1 MANVIDRIKLI
12 GKEILNFITNILI
25 PIWNI
30 VILVAETFGAPA
42 NVLDA
47 LKKIEYLLFNI
58 SGTKETIEEQK
69 KEKEKEKEKDKEQ
82 K

>member
-1 MANVIDRIKLI
+1 MANVIERIKLI

-25 PIWNI
+25 PFWNI

-69 KEKEKEKEKDKEQ
+69 KKKEKKQE
-82 K
+82 

>member
-25 PIWNI
+25 PFWNI

-58 SGTKETIEEQK
+58 SGTKETIEQQK
-69 KEKEKEKEKDKEQ
+69 KEKEKEQ

>member
-1 MANVIDRIKLI
+1 MANVIERIKLI

-25 PIWNI
+25 PFWNI

-69 KEKEKEKEKDKEQ
+69 KEKENKSKKE
-82 K
+82 

>member
-1 MANVIDRIKLI
+1 MANVIERIKLI

-25 PIWNI
+25 PFWNI

-69 KEKEKEKEKDKEQ
+69 KEKEKKKEKEQ

>member
-1 MANVIDRIKLI
+1 MANVIERIKLI

-25 PIWNI
+25 PFWNI
-30 VILVAETFGAPA
+30 IILVAETFGAPA

-58 SGTKETIEEQK
+58 SGTKETIEQQK
-69 KEKEKEKEKDKEQ
+69 KEKEKEKDKEQ

>member
-1 MANVIDRIKLI
+1 MANVIERIKLI

-25 PIWNI
+25 PFWNV

-58 SGTKETIEEQK
+58 SGTKETIEQQK
-69 KEKEKEKEKDKEQ
+69 KEKEKEKAKE
-82 K
+82 

>member
-30 VILVAETFGAPA
+30 VILIAETFGAPA

-69 KEKEKEKEKDKEQ
+69 KEKEKEKEQ

>member
-1 MANVIDRIKLI
+1 MANVIERIKLI

-25 PIWNI
+25 PFWNI

-42 NVLDA
+42 KVLDA

-58 SGTKETIEEQK
+58 SGTKETIEQQK
-69 KEKEKEKEKDKEQ
+69 KEKEKAKEQ

>member
-1 MANVIDRIKLI
+1 MANVIERIKLI

-25 PIWNI
+25 PFWNI

-69 KEKEKEKEKDKEQ
+69 KKKEKEKEQ

>member
-1 MANVIDRIKLI
+1 MEKIIERIKLI

-25 PIWNI
+25 PFWNI

-69 KEKEKEKEKDKEQ
+69 KKAEQ

>member
-1 MANVIDRIKLI
+1 MAKVIERIKLI

-25 PIWNI
+25 PFWNI

-42 NVLDA
+42 NILDA

-69 KEKEKEKEKDKEQ
+69 KKAEQ

>member
-69 KEKEKEKEKDKEQ
+69 KEKEKEKEKEQ

>member
-1 MANVIDRIKLI
+1 MANVIERIKLI

-25 PIWNI
+25 PFWNI

-69 KEKEKEKEKDKEQ
+69 KKKEKEQ

>member
-25 PIWNI
+25 PIWNV

-58 SGTKETIEEQK
+58 SGTKETIEQQK
-69 KEKEKEKEKDKEQ
+69 KEKEKEKEKEQ

>member
-1 MANVIDRIKLI
+1 MAHIIDRIKLI

-25 PIWNI
+25 PFWNI

-58 SGTKETIEEQK
+58 SGTKETIEQQK
-69 KEKEKEKEKDKEQ
+69 KEKEKEKEQ

>member
-1 MANVIDRIKLI
+1 MAKVIDRIKLI

-69 KEKEKEKEKDKEQ
+69 KEKEKKKEQ

>member
-1 MANVIDRIKLI
+1 MAKVIERIKLI

-25 PIWNI
+25 PFWNI

-69 KEKEKEKEKDKEQ
+69 KEKEKKKEKEQE
-82 K
+82 

>member
-30 VILVAETFGAPA
+30 VILIAETFGAPA

-58 SGTKETIEEQK
+58 SGTKETIEQQK
-69 KEKEKEKEKDKEQ
+69 KEKEKEKEKEQ

>member
-1 MANVIDRIKLI
+1 MANVIERIKLI

-25 PIWNI
+25 PFWNI

-69 KEKEKEKEKDKEQ
+69 KKKEQ

>member
-1 MANVIDRIKLI
+1 MANVIERIKLI

-25 PIWNI
+25 PFWNI

-69 KEKEKEKEKDKEQ
+69 KKKEKAKEQ
-82 K
+82 E

>member
-1 MANVIDRIKLI
+1 MAKIIERIKLI

-25 PIWNI
+25 PFWNI

-69 KEKEKEKEKDKEQ
+69 KKAEQ

>member
-1 MANVIDRIKLI
+1 MAKVIERIKLI

-25 PIWNI
+25 PIWNV

-69 KEKEKEKEKDKEQ
+69 KEKEKAKEQ

>member
-1 MANVIDRIKLI
+1 MAKIIDRIKLI

-69 KEKEKEKEKDKEQ
+69 KEKEKEKEQ

>member
-1 MANVIDRIKLI
+1 MAKVIDRIKLI

-58 SGTKETIEEQK
+58 SGTKETIEQQK
-69 KEKEKEKEKDKEQ
+69 KEKEKEKEKEQ

>member
-30 VILVAETFGAPA
+30 VILIAETFGAPT
-42 NVLDA
+42 NVLHA
-47 LKKIEYLLFNI
+47 LNKIEYLLFNI
-58 SGTKETIEEQK
+58 SGTKETIEQQK
-69 KEKEKEKEKDKEQ
+69 KEKEKEQ

>member
-1 MANVIDRIKLI
+1 MAKVIERIKLI

-25 PIWNI
+25 PFWNI

-69 KEKEKEKEKDKEQ
+69 KEKEKEQ

>member
-1 MANVIDRIKLI
+1 MAKVIERIKLI

-25 PIWNI
+25 PFWNI

-69 KEKEKEKEKDKEQ
+69 KAKEQ

>member
-1 MANVIDRIKLI
+1 MANVIERIKLI

-25 PIWNI
+25 PFWNI

-69 KEKEKEKEKDKEQ
+69 KEKEKEKEKEQ

>member
-1 MANVIDRIKLI
+1 MAKVIDRIKLI

-69 KEKEKEKEKDKEQ
+69 KEKEKEKEQ

>member
-1 MANVIDRIKLI
+1 MANVIERIKLI

-58 SGTKETIEEQK
+58 SGTKETIEQQK
-69 KEKEKEKEKDKEQ
+69 KEKEKDKEQ

>member
-1 MANVIDRIKLI
+1 MAKVIERIKLI

-25 PIWNI
+25 PFWNI

-58 SGTKETIEEQK
+58 SGTKETIEQQK
-69 KEKEKEKEKDKEQ
+69 KAKEQ

>member
-1 MANVIDRIKLI
+1 MANVIERIKLI

-25 PIWNI
+25 PFWNV

-58 SGTKETIEEQK
+58 SGTKETIEQQK
-69 KEKEKEKEKDKEQ
+69 KEKEKAKEQ

>member
-1 MANVIDRIKLI
+1 MANVIERIKLI

-25 PIWNI
+25 PFWNI

-69 KEKEKEKEKDKEQ
+69 KAKEQ

>member
-1 MANVIDRIKLI
+1 MAKVIDRIKLI

-69 KEKEKEKEKDKEQ
+69 KEKEAKQ

>member
-1 MANVIDRIKLI
+1 MANVIERIKLI

-25 PIWNI
+25 PFWNI

-69 KEKEKEKEKDKEQ
+69 KKAKEQ

>member
-25 PIWNI
+25 PFWNI

-58 SGTKETIEEQK
+58 SGTKETIEQQK
-69 KEKEKEKEKDKEQ
+69 KEKEKEKEKEQ

>member
-1 MANVIDRIKLI
+1 MAKVIERIKLI

-25 PIWNI
+25 PIWNV

-58 SGTKETIEEQK
+58 SGTKETIEQQK
-69 KEKEKEKEKDKEQ
+69 KEKEKEKEKEQ

>member
-1 MANVIDRIKLI
+1 MAHIIDRIKLI

-25 PIWNI
+25 PFWNI

-58 SGTKETIEEQK
+58 SGTKETIEQQK
-69 KEKEKEKEKDKEQ
+69 KEREQ

>member
-1 MANVIDRIKLI
+1 MAKIIDRIKLI

-58 SGTKETIEEQK
+58 SGTKETIEQQK
-69 KEKEKEKEKDKEQ
+69 KEKEKEKEQ